1 MNQITSYKSKI
12 ASRYIPVSS
21 EQIGLKIVESDYYF
35 TSVKHDGH
43 LAFLNIGNG
52 KASLLDRSGNEINIP
67 AIIKAAINIKE
78 NILLAGEICVFE
90 TGQSASHREV
100 AAGIDNPDKVDFRFG
115 VFDVLEHTN
124 AEVNADPSEKYTLIQ
139 KTLKEETIIFPIEQK
154 QFTSRADIITFFKAA
169 ITDSR
174 EGVIVRVPS
183 GITYKIK
190 NSISIDCVVL
200 GYAES
205 TGDRQGWMR
214 ELLIGLA
221 IDKDHYQIIGKCS
234 NGFTDAERQEWPQK
248 LEKIIVPSEYTEVSS
263 AKTAIVMVKPDFV
276 IEVSCLELINEN
288 SSGPIQKAQLTYSD
302 QNGYAFYAQGNTIS
316 LISPGFLRVRD
327 DKKVNEKDTGTSQAY
342 SIVPPLD
349 LKFTAD
355 VEKDSS
361 IIHREVYTKA
371 GKGGTAVRKFVGLKT
386 NKENSKLYSPF
397 VLVFSDFSNGRKTP
411 LEQEIFL
418 CQSEKDIENK
428 LIELKEENIKK
439 GWELIK

>member
-1 MNQITSYKSKI
+1 MTPIINYKSKI

-21 EQIGLKIVESDYYF
+21 EQIGLKIAESEYYL

-43 LAFLNIGNG
+43 LAFLHIENG
-52 KASLLDRSGNEINIP
+52 KVSLLDRSGNEINIP
-67 AIIKAAINIKE
+67 AIIKAGMSIKE

-90 TGQSASHREV
+90 NGHSASHREV
-100 AAGIDNPDKVDFRFG
+100 SAGIDNPDDVDFRFG
-115 VFDVLEHTN
+115 VFDVLEYAN

-139 KTLKEETIIFPIEQK
+139 KTLKEGTCIFPIEQK

-174 EGVIVRVPS
+174 EGVIVRVPN

-248 LEKIIVPSEYTEVSS
+248 IEKLIVPSEYTEVSS
-263 AKTAIVMVKPDFV
+263 AKTAIVFVKPEIV
-276 IEVSCLELINEN
+276 IEVSCLEIINEN
-288 SSGPIQKAQLTYSD
+288 TSGPIQKAQLTYSD
-302 QNGYAFYAQGNTIS
+302 QNGYVFHAQGNTIS
-316 LISPGFLRVRD
+316 LISPGFIRIRE

-342 SIVPPLD
+342 SLVAPLD
-349 LKFTAD
+349 SKITAE
-355 VEKDSS
+355 VENDST

-397 VLVFSDFSNGRKTP
+397 VLVYSDFSNGRKTP

-428 LIELKEENIKK
+428 LTELKEENIKK